1 MKILRLRKNFKSH
14 LKLLSTVSQQT
25 TRKAGQYPVIF
36 LDFEFLTHSIIPWES
51 SLSLLPIEETEPPRR
66 SDHYPNKYKWIRK
79 PSLLFIYILIWRWP
93 WRWWLHSF
101 YFSRISGNRAKC
113 VRFRRLWRESD
124 SAPSYHCRGI
134 TDRTGALHGKAVA
147 QGTLSITPPVTSAW
161 VCPCGPLS
169 LVQTSNSIT

>member
-25 TRKAGQYPVIF
+25 TRKLGQYPVIF
-36 LDFEFLTHSIIPWES
+36 LDFEFLTHSIILWES

-79 PSLLFIYILIWRWP
+79 PSLLFIYILVWR
-93 WRWWLHSF
+93 LTSF
-101 YFSRISGNRAKC
+101 YFSGISGNSEEC
-113 VRFRRLWRESD
+113 VPFRRLWRESN

-134 TDRTGALHGKAVA
+134 IDRTEALHGKAAA

-169 LVQTSNSIT
+169 LVQTSNSII